1 VHAPVRLCVCLCVCA
16 CVHVRVCVK
25 SVNGTTHLGGGCKC
39 GSFCC
44 QWTIDVGACM
54 CVPMRVCLCACHSE
68 NGTTHLPQ
76 LCGSKKAR
84 SFAHTSCSSMLS
96 APGPSTS
103 VSSCERVC
111 VCVFCSYACV
121 CVRYTPTA
129 PGPSTSVSSCARVC
143 VSVCVCVCVCV
154 FVCVCVCL
162 AHTAQHNSTVDCQ
175 LRNEGLKRYDTDK
188 LAQTDTGSPL

>member
-1 VHAPVRLCVCLCVCA
+1 
-16 CVHVRVCVK
+16 VRVCVK

-103 VSSCERVC
+103 VSSC
-111 VCVFCSYACV
+111 
-121 CVRYTPTA
+121 
-129 PGPSTSVSSCARVC
+129 ARVC